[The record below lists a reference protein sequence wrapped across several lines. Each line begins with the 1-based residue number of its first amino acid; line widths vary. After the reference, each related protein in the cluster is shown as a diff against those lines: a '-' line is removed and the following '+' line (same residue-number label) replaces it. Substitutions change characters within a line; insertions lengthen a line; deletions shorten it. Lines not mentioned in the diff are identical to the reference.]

1 MPEPHEP
8 QAALPPQDGPKPKI
22 DLSNPRV
29 WMAGG
34 LGAIALTMI
43 ATLVIL
49 WGLPL
54 GKSLEPMTNPTLVLV
69 SADGKAFAR
78 RGAYK
83 DEPVDA
89 AALPKHVSMAF
100 VAIEDRRFFDH
111 GAIDVRGLARAMAT
125 NIKRGETSQGGS
137 TITQQLAKNAFTSGK
152 RTLRRKVREAVI
164 AIYLEARLSKNEILS
179 RYLSSV
185 YFGDGVFGL
194 RGAAKHYFD
203 KEPEAL
209 SIGEAALL
217 AGLVKAPTKLAPTSN
232 LKAAKARQAVVLAA
246 MTETGVITARQARA
260 ARRVRLRDGR
270 PELPVG
276 SYFADW
282 VSPVAKSAFDRAYGE
297 VRVRTTLDSRLQAQA
312 ERILKRALDGRGKGL
327 NATQGAIVAM
337 RTDGRVVAMV
347 GGRDYTQSQ
356 FNRAVQAERQPGS
369 SFKTFVYLAAL
380 RQGAT
385 PDSLVLDAPIKV
397 GGWSPQNYDGRYSGR
412 MIPLRQAFAR
422 SSNVAAVRLSEQT
435 GHDAVVRAAR
445 DLGLKGD
452 MPDDATLAL
461 GTASVTLLDL
471 TAAYAGLAAG
481 VVPVQPYGVVAARP
495 APGVRRL
502 SRLEHQGVLQ
512 LLRATVSGG
521 TGGAAAVALP
531 AYGKTGTT
539 QDYRDAWFIGFAGDL
554 VVGVWIGN
562 DDNKPM
568 KGVVGGALPA
578 QIWREFMGYAIQRG
592 DVGPPPFPESTPV
605 SYASLVP
612 LPEDAAP
619 FMEDDGFGEAPGWF
633 ANQAD
638 DSEQAVPDRTPP
650 PIPPRPLGAPE
661 GFNNQGILPAPRGSG
676 RSMTPSGTPPDDE
689 EGSPAAG

>member
-1 MPEPHEP
+1 MTQPPEPE
-8 QAALPPQDGPKPKI
+8 AASAPKAGRILKL
-22 DLSNPRV
+22 DPRSPRT
-29 WMAGG
+29 WIGGG
-34 LGAIALTMI
+34 LAACALALIAVV
-43 ATLVIL
+43 AIL

-54 GKSLEPMTNPTLVLV
+54 EKSLEPMTSPTLVLV

-89 AALPKHVSMAF
+89 AALPRHVPMAF
-100 VAIEDRRFFDH
+100 VAIEDRRFFEH
-111 GAIDVRGLARAMAT
+111 GALDMRGIGRAVVT
-125 NIKRGETSQGGS
+125 NMTHSGRSQGGS

-152 RTLRRKVREAVI
+152 RTLRRKAREAVI
-164 AIYLEARLSKNEILS
+164 AVYLEARLSKNEILS

-194 RGAAKHYFD
+194 RGAAKHYFNKD
-203 KEPEAL
+203 PEAL
-209 SIGEAALL
+209 SIGEAAML
-217 AGLVKAPTKLAPTSN
+217 AGLIKAPTKLAPTSN
-232 LKAAKARQAVVLAA
+232 LKAAKERQAVVLAA
-246 MTETGVITARQARA
+246 MTETGVITEKQAKA
-260 ARRVRLRDGR
+260 ARKVRLRDGR

-282 VSPVAKSAFDRAYGE
+282 VSPVAKTAFDRAYGE
-297 VRVRTTLDSRLQAQA
+297 VRVQTTLDSRLQAQA
-312 ERILKRALDGRGKGL
+312 ERILKRALDGGGKGV

-347 GGRDYTQSQ
+347 GGREYKESQ
-356 FNRAVQAERQPGS
+356 FNRAVQAQRQPGS
-369 SFKTFVYLAAL
+369 AFKAFVYLAAL

-397 GGWSPQNYDGRYSGR
+397 GGWSPENHGARYSGR

-435 GHDAVVRAAR
+435 GHRAVIRAAR
-445 DLGLKGD
+445 DLGLEGE

-481 VVPVQPYGVVAARP
+481 VVPVEPYGVTAARP
-495 APGVRRL
+495 SAAVKRL
-502 SRLEHQGVLQ
+502 SKAEHQGVLQ
-512 LLRATVSGG
+512 LLRATVTSG
-521 TGGAAAVALP
+521 TGTGAAVALP

-554 VVGVWIGN
+554 VVGVWLGN
-562 DDNKPM
+562 DDNTPM

-578 QIWREFMGYAIQRG
+578 RIWREFMGYAIQRG
-592 DVGPPPFPESTPV
+592 DVGPPPFPESEPV
-605 SYASLVP
+605 TYASLVP
-612 LPEDAAP
+612 LPEEAAP
-619 FMEDDGFGEAPGWF
+619 FMEDDGFGAVPGWF
-633 ANQAD
+633 ADEAGAAQGD
-638 DSEQAVPDRTPP
+638 GRDMTPP
-650 PIPPRPLGAPE
+650 PVPPPPSRQRPA
-661 GFNNQGILPAPRGSG
+661 GFNEQGVLPAPVRPG
-676 RSMTPSGTPPDDE
+676 RQGNSPPDDE
-689 EGSPAAG
+689 DWPPAAG